1 MHRAMHMMMML
12 DASAIL
18 AYLHDE
24 PGADQVAEALSSIA
38 DCQMT
43 AANHAEVIA
52 KCLDRG
58 VADEIVT
65 PLLAELGY
73 RVIGLTAEDGTVAGR
88 LRTLTRAQGLSLGD
102 RLCLAVAQRL
112 ACPVLTA
119 DRPWLTLAAPL
130 GLDIR
135 CIRPDAH

>member
-1 MHRAMHMMMML
+1 MMLLL

-24 PGADQVAEALSSIA
+24 PGADQVAEALTSLA
-38 DCQMT
+38 DCQAT

-58 VADEIVT
+58 VADADVI
-65 PLLAELGY
+65 PMLAEMGY
-73 RVIGLTAEDGTVAGR
+73 RVIDLTAEDGALAGQ
-88 LRTLTRAQGLSLGD
+88 LRAATRRHGLSLGD
-102 RLCLAVAQRL
+102 RLCLAAAHRL
-112 ACPVLTA
+112 GCPVLTA
-119 DRPWLTLAAPL
+119 DRPWLDLATPL

-135 CIRPDAH
+135 CIRPASQ